1 MVVFTV
7 LRRSRAVRLGAS
19 SDRVSPPRAQPEDVA
34 RTWFLSAGQR
44 GNRWTRVRPW
54 TTGNAVRALVHGS
67 EYFAALADAI
77 EDTGD
82 GDLILFTDWRGDPDE
97 RLRADGPTVE
107 EALKAAV
114 LRGVQVKGLVWR
126 SHTDR
131 FRFSSEENR
140 DLSQAVNDVGGEVLL
155 DQRVRPLGSH
165 HQKFFVIRHPSRPQD
180 DVAFVGGIDLA
191 HGRRDDADHRGDP
204 QTQRFSS
211 KYGDTPAWHD
221 VQVEIRGPAVRDVE
235 DTFRERWE
243 DPAALSRLPWQV
255 LPDILHRLDR
265 SPGRLHVPEPD
276 PPRAGTCAVQVLR
289 TYPNRWPGY
298 RFARNGER
306 SVARGY
312 AKAARRAR
320 RLIYIE
326 DQYLWSVEVARVFA
340 DALRRTPELHLV
352 AVVPRHP
359 DIEDPVSVAAID
371 LGHSQALE
379 MVRAVAPDRV
389 HIFDIVN
396 HDGLL
401 VYVHAKVCVVDDVWA
416 TVGSDNFNRRSW
428 THDSELT
435 AAVLDERRDGREPVD
450 PAGAGVG
457 ARVFARDLRLRLL
470 REHLD
475 RDDDAG
481 LIDPVE
487 AVAHMQSAAAALDA
501 WHEGGCVGP
510 RPPGR
515 LREHRVAPLPRW
527 QRVLAGVPYRTIID
541 PDGRPPGMK
550 LGRLH

>member
-1 MVVFTV
+1 MVGFTV
-7 LRRSRAVRLGAS
+7 PRRRGAVRLGAS
-19 SDRVSPPRAQPEDVA
+19 SDRVSPRSPREDA
-34 RTWFLSAGQR
+34 AKTWFLSIGQR
-44 GNRWTRVRPW
+44 GNPWTRVRPW
-54 TTGNAVRALVHGS
+54 TTGNAVRALIHGS

-77 EDTGD
+77 EDTRE

-97 RLRADGPTVE
+97 RLRPDGPTVE
-107 EALKAAV
+107 EALKAAA
-114 LRGVQVKGLVWR
+114 LRGVHVKGLIWR
-126 SHTDR
+126 SHADR
-131 FRFSSEENR
+131 FRFSTEENR
-140 DLSQAVNDVGGEVLL
+140 DLSQGVNDVGGEVLL
-155 DQRVRPLGSH
+155 DQRVRPFGSH
-165 HQKFFVIRHPSRPQD
+165 HQKFFVIRHPGRPQD
-180 DVAFVGGIDLA
+180 DVAFVGGMDLA

-211 KYGDTPAWHD
+211 WYGETPAWHD

-255 LPDILHRLDR
+255 LPDVVHRLDR
-265 SPGRLHVPEPD
+265 SPSRLHVPEPD
-276 PPRAGTCAVQVLR
+276 PPPAGSCAVQILR

-312 AKAARRAR
+312 AKAARQAR

-340 DALRRTPELHLV
+340 DALGRTPELHLV
-352 AVVPRHP
+352 VVVPRYP
-359 DIEDPVSVAAID
+359 DIEDRVSVAAID

-389 HIFDIVN
+389 HLFDVVN
-396 HDGLL
+396 HDGLP

-435 AAVLDERRDGREPVD
+435 AAVLDEGRDEREPRD
-450 PAGAGVG
+450 PAGMGDG
-457 ARVFARDLRLRLL
+457 ARSFARDLRLRLM

-481 LIDPVE
+481 LIDLGE
-487 AVAHMQSAAAALDA
+487 AVTQLRRAAAALDA
-501 WHEGGCVGP
+501 WYEAGCTGP

-515 LREHRVAPLPRW
+515 LREHQVASLPRW
-527 QRVLAGVPYRTIID
+527 QRVLAGLPYRTIID

-550 LGRLH
+550 LGRMH